1 MSFMLAFE
9 DSSHSDLRAV
19 EPNELVRRAHGGCA
33 DSFAELSRRFRPRLL
48 HLLER
53 RLGGRPVD
61 AEDVAQE
68 ALARAFGRLDQFDAR
83 YRFSTWLFTIAIRL
97 ASDHARSSRRRLQRV
112 AVDSDACTRAESCQA
127 MPAERSDE
135 VDNLWQVAKSALN
148 DAQFTALWL
157 HYGEDLS
164 PAEVAQVMN
173 RSRVGVRVLLHR
185 ARIRLAEAMAA
196 REVAAEV
203 APIVSIQGR
212 R

>member
-1 MSFMLAFE
+1 
-9 DSSHSDLRAV
+9 
-19 EPNELVRRAHGGCA
+19 
-33 DSFAELSRRFRPRLL
+33 
-48 HLLER
+48 
-53 RLGGRPVD
+53 
-61 AEDVAQE
+61 
-68 ALARAFGRLDQFDAR
+68 
-83 YRFSTWLFTIAIRL
+83 
-97 ASDHARSSRRRLQRV
+97 
-112 AVDSDACTRAESCQA
+112 

-185 ARIRLAEAMAA
+185 ARIRLAEALAA